1 MKETNRKKWTKIEV
15 IGLILVISSLLA
27 LIFSP
32 DSLSNLFN
40 AITAQVFPIV
50 VDVFLTSDVGIAIV
64 VSVIVG
70 RILERFGFTDALI
83 RLFLPIMKLLN
94 INPSVVIPSIYNI
107 LGDINASGKVAG
119 PVLVKANATKAE
131 QKIAVATM
139 IQNPQS
145 FATFVLG
152 IITLSVF
159 KINSLPLVILSIF
172 LPLIIVPFILSKT
185 IYRNTKGVE
194 LEELPRFTPNT
205 PIMKVLFDSGAE
217 GMHLLLLVIIP
228 AVAVVFSIIGV
239 LDFLGIWSQIQYYM
253 GSILSVLGIEPS
265 SGIVSFLVSPTL
277 AMSQVADLV
286 GQIDPRLV
294 VGGFVIAN
302 SGLPLS
308 VILGQVPVTWAE
320 STDLTEKE
328 ALNAAILGCL
338 IRIVTAT
345 ILAYGLTPFIVG

>member
-1 MKETNRKKWTKIEV
+1 
-15 IGLILVISSLLA
+15 
-27 LIFSP
+27 
-32 DSLSNLFN
+32 
-40 AITAQVFPIV
+40 
-50 VDVFLTSDVGIAIV
+50 
-64 VSVIVG
+64 
-70 RILERFGFTDALI
+70 
-83 RLFLPIMKLLN
+83 
-94 INPSVVIPSIYNI
+94 
-107 LGDINASGKVAG
+107 
-119 PVLVKANATKAE
+119 
-131 QKIAVATM
+131 
-139 IQNPQS
+139 
-145 FATFVLG
+145 
-152 IITLSVF
+152 
-159 KINSLPLVILSIF
+159 
-172 LPLIIVPFILSKT
+172 
-185 IYRNTKGVE
+185 
-194 LEELPRFTPNT
+194 
-205 PIMKVLFDSGAE
+205 
-217 GMHLLLLVIIP
+217 MHLLLLVIIL

-239 LDFLGIWSQIQYYM
+239 LDFLGIWIQIQVYM
-253 GSILSVLGIEPS
+253 ESILSVLGIEPS